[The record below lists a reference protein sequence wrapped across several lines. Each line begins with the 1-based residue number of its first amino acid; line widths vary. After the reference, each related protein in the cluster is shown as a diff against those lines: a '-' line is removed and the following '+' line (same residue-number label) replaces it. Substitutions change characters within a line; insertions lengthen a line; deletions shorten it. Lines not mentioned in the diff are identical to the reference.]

1 MYLEIKALHLISMVA
16 WFAGLFYIFRLFV
29 YHRENSENSQICA
42 LFSVMERR
50 LLSLII
56 LPASLATASF
66 GLMLAFLNPQVLS
79 ATWLWAK
86 LAFVVLLFCYQA
98 LAYRTYRCFGKAHFF
113 LSSRAC
119 RILNEVPTVLLIVVV
134 FLAVLKPRL

>member
-1 MYLEIKALHLISMVA
+1 MYLEIKALHLISMVT

-29 YHRENSENSQICA
+29 YHRENCGNPEICA

-56 LPASLATASF
+56 LPASLATACF
-66 GLMLAFLNPQVLS
+66 GFTLAYLNPQVLS
-79 ATWLWAK
+79 ASWLWAK
-86 LAFVVLLFCYQA
+86 LGLVILLFCYQA
-98 LAYRTYRCFGKAHFF
+98 LAYRTYQSFGRAQFF
-113 LSSRAC
+113 LSARAC
-119 RILNEVPTVLLIVVV
+119 RIINEAPTIVLIGVV